1 MTNNISSFLYISSQ
15 HTYLTDTCID
25 SHICFY
31 HRATG
36 MANFAD
42 VAPDTITDFVAN
54 AYAIHPDT
62 GLGVAPVRSN
72 VRSAAFC

>member
-1 MTNNISSFLYISSQ
+1 
-15 HTYLTDTCID
+15 
-25 SHICFY
+25 
-31 HRATG
+31 

-72 VRSAAFC
+72 VRSAAFCWC